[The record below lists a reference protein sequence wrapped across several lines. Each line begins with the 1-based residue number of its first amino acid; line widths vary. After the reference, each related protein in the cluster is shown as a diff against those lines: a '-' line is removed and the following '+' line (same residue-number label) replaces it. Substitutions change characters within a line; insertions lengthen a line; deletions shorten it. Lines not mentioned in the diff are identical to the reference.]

1 LRVKTFFSGFFGFI
15 LTITLLLLLIVTTF
29 KSTLLNPD
37 FVTNELDKL
46 DIYSI
51 ATQQLSDQLSEVA
64 VANMPAE
71 MSNALEGEAPYET
84 IRDIVAEQMPTQM
97 QNYMIEQLSQ
107 QLPEYAVYMPQ
118 IVETT
123 FTSMGTWMEEQID
136 TAARGVNAYL
146 TEDALLS
153 ITVSL
158 TELKPV
164 LKDNLAQ
171 AMRDNPPSEIAI
183 LPAAAQDA
191 AIEQVCAKIDSE
203 IAEQVTIDESFLG
216 TEVMTQLEQAK
227 AIATINVSLKQIMN
241 EVFTELEPWI
251 KEQTTNAVNGGYAYL
266 QGETEHLSIVIPMA
280 QMKTTVSDK
289 LEQIIRENIPTDTGV
304 SRSDIDNFIAEM
316 QTMVEEDIPQEFAVD
331 EELLGTEVMTQLER
345 TRDIL
350 GYTDTVFKG
359 LIGLAVLMVA
369 LIAFLQWRRIKDLAH
384 HVGVACTI
392 AGAVSLTGALVMS
405 NFLLQVLSR
414 LQLDIPT
421 QFTEKASLFASD
433 LSQPMVIYASI
444 TLVVGVVLLVIS
456 KRLKPSAPEPHD
468 TLPRGAADTSTPA
481 EKD

>member
-1 LRVKTFFSGFFGFI
+1 MRVKNFFSGFFGFI
-15 LTITLLLLLIVTTF
+15 LTITLLLLLLVTTLNN
-29 KSTLLNPD
+29 TLLNPA

-46 DIYSI
+46 DVYSI
-51 ATQQLSDQLSEVA
+51 ATQQLSDQLSEMA
-64 VANMPAE
+64 AAEMPAE

-84 IRDIVAEQMPTQM
+84 IRNIVAEQMPTQM

-118 IVETT
+118 VVNTT
-123 FTSMGTWMEEQID
+123 FASMGTWMDKQID
-136 TAARGVNAYL
+136 TAAQGVNAYL
-146 TEDALLS
+146 TEDAPLS
-153 ITVSL
+153 ITISL

-171 AMRDNPPSEIAI
+171 AMRDNPPPEIAS

-191 AIEQVCAKIDSE
+191 VIEQVCAKIDSE
-203 IAEQVTIDESFLG
+203 IPGQVTIDEGFLG

-227 AIATINVSLKQIMN
+227 AIATINVSLEQVMN

-251 KEQTTNAVNGGYAYL
+251 KEQTTNAINSGYAYL

-289 LEQIIRENIPTDTGV
+289 LEQIIRENIPTDTGI
-304 SRSDIDNFIAEM
+304 SQSDIDNLIVEM
-316 QTMVEEDIPQEFAVD
+316 QTMVDESIPQELDID
-331 EELLGTEVMTQLER
+331 EELLGTEVMTQLEQA
-345 TRDIL
+345 RDIL

-359 LIGLAVLMVA
+359 LIGLAVLMVV
-369 LIAFLQWRRIKDLAH
+369 LIAFLQWRRIKGLAH
-384 HVGVACTI
+384 HIGVACTV
-392 AGAVSLTGALVMS
+392 AGAVSLAGALAMS
-405 NFLLQVLSR
+405 NLPLQVLSR

-421 QFTEKASLFASD
+421 EFAEKISLFASD
-433 LSQPMVIYASI
+433 LSQPMVTYASI
-444 TLVVGVVLLVIS
+444 TLVVGIVLLVIS
-456 KRLKPSAPEPHD
+456 KRLKPPTPEPYD

>member
-1 LRVKTFFSGFFGFI
+1 VKTFFSGFFGFI

-164 LKDNLAQ
+164 LKITWHRQ
-171 AMRDNPPSEIAI
+171 
-183 LPAAAQDA
+183 
-191 AIEQVCAKIDSE
+191 C
-203 IAEQVTIDESFLG
+203 G
-216 TEVMTQLEQAK
+216 
-227 AIATINVSLKQIMN
+227 
-241 EVFTELEPWI
+241 
-251 KEQTTNAVNGGYAYL
+251 
-266 QGETEHLSIVIPMA
+266 
-280 QMKTTVSDK
+280 
-289 LEQIIRENIPTDTGV
+289 IIHR
-304 SRSDIDNFIAEM
+304 
-316 QTMVEEDIPQEFAVD
+316 Q
-331 EELLGTEVMTQLER
+331 
-345 TRDIL
+345 
-350 GYTDTVFKG
+350 K
-359 LIGLAVLMVA
+359 
-369 LIAFLQWRRIKDLAH
+369 
-384 HVGVACTI
+384 
-392 AGAVSLTGALVMS
+392 
-405 NFLLQVLSR
+405 
-414 LQLDIPT
+414 
-421 QFTEKASLFASD
+421 
-433 LSQPMVIYASI
+433 
-444 TLVVGVVLLVIS
+444 
-456 KRLKPSAPEPHD
+456 
-468 TLPRGAADTSTPA
+468 
-481 EKD
+481 